1 MKGSPGLTTQSP
13 MLASKIYNHIEHEV
27 NCLHRFIKMLHLSPN
42 IFPSAHIDISLNS
55 FQSICEYV
63 CTALEIFQRTHFN
76 KLYNVRE

>member
-1 MKGSPGLTTQSP
+1 LS
-13 MLASKIYNHIEHEV
+13 ASIYQNVTPIAQYIPIGA
-27 NCLHRFIKMLHLSPN
+27 HRH
-42 IFPSAHIDISLNS
+42 ISLNS